1 MLTLDEVVQRL
12 VYHEGVKLKPY
23 KDTKGKLT
31 IGVGRCIETNPFTYE
46 ELKAVGDWEKGITKN
61 AAFFLLRNDI
71 RRVSKECK
79 SNIPFYEELNDG
91 RRYALLDMCFQLGIG
106 GLLGFKK
113 MLAAMSV
120 GNWIE
125 AKEQC
130 LDSKYARED
139 SPKRAERIARTIETG
154 VFKI

>member
-31 IGVGRCIETNPFTYE
+31 IGVGRCIDTNPFTYE
-46 ELKAVGDWEKGITKN
+46 ELKAVGDWKKGITKN

-71 RRVSKECK
+71 RRASKECK
-79 SNIPFYEELNDG
+79 SNIPFYEELNDD

-113 MLAAMSV
+113 MLAAMSI

>member
-1 MLTLDEVVQRL
+1 MLSLDEVVQRFVL
-12 VYHEGVKLKPY
+12 HEGVRLKPY

-31 IGVGRCIETNPFTYE
+31 IGVGRCIDTNPFTCE

-71 RRVSKECK
+71 KRVSKECK
-79 SNIPFYEELNDG
+79 NNIPFYEELNDD

-113 MLAAMSV
+113 MLAAMGV
-120 GNWIE
+120 GNWVE
-125 AKEQC
+125 AKKQC

-139 SPKRAERIARTIETG
+139 SPKRAERIANTIETG
-154 VFKI
+154 RFRT

>member
-12 VYHEGVKLKPY
+12 VYHEGVVLKPY

-31 IGVGRCIETNPFTYE
+31 IGIGRCIDTNPFTYE

-154 VFKI
+154 VFRI